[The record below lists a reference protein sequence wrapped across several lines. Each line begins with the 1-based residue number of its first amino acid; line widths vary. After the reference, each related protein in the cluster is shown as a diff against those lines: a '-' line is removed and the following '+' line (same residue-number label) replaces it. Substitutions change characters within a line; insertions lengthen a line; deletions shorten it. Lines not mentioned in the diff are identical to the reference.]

1 MTDFRDHYLADMR
14 SQFAKLRSAAERA
27 MAQVSDPDFARL
39 LDQENNSIAI
49 TVKHIAGN
57 LRSRCTDFL
66 TSDGEKPDRDRDGEF
81 VLEPGDTRARLMS
94 QWQAG
99 WDLLDGS
106 VGTLS
111 AADVER
117 TVHIRAEPHTVVQ
130 ALNRNLGHLAYH
142 TGQIVLLAK
151 HWVGTEWRTLTIP
164 RGQSRQFTAAKRE
177 ELASAPAAEVPSRR
191 G

>member
-1 MTDFRDHYLADMR
+1 MTDVRDHYLADMR

-27 MAQVSDPDFARL
+27 MAQVSDQDFARL

-66 TSDGEKPDRDRDGEF
+66 SSDGEKPDRDRDGEF
-81 VLEPGDTRARLMS
+81 VLGPADTRGTLMR
-94 QWQAG
+94 QWQEA
-99 WDLLDGS
+99 WDLLDATVGALSS
-106 VGTLS
+106 V
-111 AADVER
+111 DVER
-117 TVHIRAEPHTVVQ
+117 TVYIRAEPHTVVQ

-151 HWVGTEWRTLTIP
+151 HWVGSDWRTLTIP
-164 RGQSRQFTAAKRE
+164 RGQSRQFTAAKRD
-177 ELASAPAAEVPSRR
+177 ELATRSR

>member
-1 MTDFRDHYLADMR
+1 MTDARDHYLADIR
-14 SQFAKLRSAAERA
+14 SQLVKLRSSAERA
-27 MAQVSDPDFARL
+27 MAQVSDQDFVRL

-81 VLEPGDTRARLMS
+81 VLEPGDTRPRLMT
-94 QWQAG
+94 QWQAA
-99 WDLLDGS
+99 WDLLDAT
-106 VGTLS
+106 VGAL
-111 AADVER
+111 AAGDVER
-117 TVHIRAEPHTVVQ
+117 TVYIRAEPHTVTQ

-151 HWVGTEWRTLTIP
+151 HWAGSEWRTLTIA

-177 ELASAPAAEVPSRR
+177 QLATRPGS
-191 G
+191 

>member
-14 SQFAKLRSAAERA
+14 SQFAKLRSTAERA
-27 MAQVSDPDFARL
+27 MAQVSDDDFARL
-39 LDQENNSIAI
+39 LDAENNSIAI

-81 VLEPGDTRARLMS
+81 VIEPGDTRTRLMA

-99 WDLLDGS
+99 WDLLDAM
-106 VGTLS
+106 VGGLT
-111 AADVER
+111 AADAER
-117 TVHIRAEPHTVVQ
+117 TVYIRAEPHTVGQ
-130 ALNRNLGHLAYH
+130 ALNRHLGHMAYH

-151 HWVGTEWRTLTIP
+151 HWVGSEWRTLTIA
-164 RGQSRQFTAAKRE
+164 RGQSKQFTHAKRE
-177 ELASAPAAEVPSRR
+177 ELATRPGS
-191 G
+191 

>member
-14 SQFAKLRSAAERA
+14 RQYAKLRSTAERA
-27 MAQVSDPDFARL
+27 MDQVSDQDFVRL

-57 LRSRCTDFL
+57 LRSRYTDFL

-81 VLEPGDTRARLMS
+81 ILEPSDTRSRLMG

-99 WDLLDGS
+99 WELLDAT
-106 VGTLS
+106 VGALS

-117 TVHIRAEPHTVVQ
+117 TVYLRAEPHTVVQ

-142 TGQIVLLAK
+142 VGQIVLLAK
-151 HWVGTEWRTLTIP
+151 HWVGGEWQTLTIA
-164 RGQSRQFTAAKRE
+164 RGQSRQFTATKQE
-177 ELASAPAAEVPSRR
+177 QLATR
-191 G
+191 GGS

>member
-1 MTDFRDHYLADMR
+1 MTDVRSHYLTDMR
-14 SQFAKLRSAAERA
+14 SQFVKLRSSAERA
-27 MAQVSDPDFARL
+27 MAQVSDPDFARP

-81 VLEPGDTRARLMS
+81 VLEPSDTRPRLMA
-94 QWQAG
+94 QWQAA
-99 WDLLDGS
+99 WDLLDAT
-106 VGTLS
+106 VGALS
-111 AADVER
+111 AGDVER
-117 TVHIRAEPHTVVQ
+117 TVHIRAEPHTVTQ

-151 HWVGTEWRTLTIP
+151 HWVGSEWRTLTIA
-164 RGQSRQFTAAKRE
+164 RGQSRQFTAAKPE
-177 ELASAPAAEVPSRR
+177 ELATRS
-191 G
+191 GG

>member
-1 MTDFRDHYLADMR
+1 MTDFRDHYLTDMR

-27 MAQVSDPDFARL
+27 MAQVSDADFARL

-81 VLEPGDTRARLMS
+81 VLDASDTRAGLMS
-94 QWQAG
+94 HWQAG
-99 WDLLDGS
+99 WNLLDAS
-106 VGTLS
+106 VAALS

-117 TVHIRAEPHTVVQ
+117 TVYIRAEPHTVVQ

-151 HWVGTEWRTLTIP
+151 HWVGSEWRTLTIP
-164 RGQSRQFTAAKRE
+164 RGQSKQFTAAKRE
-177 ELASAPAAEVPSRR
+177 ELAGRSSS
-191 G
+191 

>member
-1 MTDFRDHYLADMR
+1 MTDARDHYLADIR
-14 SQFAKLRSAAERA
+14 SQFVKLRSTAERA
-27 MAQVSDPDFARL
+27 MAQVSDQDFVRL

-81 VLEPGDTRARLMS
+81 VLEPGDTRPRLMT
-94 QWQAG
+94 QWQAA
-99 WDLLDGS
+99 WDLLDAT
-106 VGTLS
+106 VGGLS
-111 AADVER
+111 AGDVER
-117 TVHIRAEPHTVVQ
+117 TVYIRAEPHTVTQ

-151 HWVGTEWRTLTIP
+151 HWAGSEWRTLTIA
-164 RGQSRQFTAAKRE
+164 RGQSRQFPAAKRE
-177 ELASAPAAEVPSRR
+177 ELATRSGS
-191 G
+191 